1 MQQNPAILKMIEQK
15 VYLHNLLEYAS
26 STNEI
31 SPMVKLKLLEEFGS
45 FVALKSV
52 INAYGKCKSTKNS
65 ARIGSC
71 PCCGCDPCD
80 CHGVKEK

>member
-1 MQQNPAILKMIEQK
+1 MQQNHEILKMIEEK
-15 VYLHNLLEYAS
+15 VHLHSMLEYAS
-26 STNEI
+26 TSEI

-45 FVALKSV
+45 FVALKSI
-52 INAYGKCKSTKNS
+52 INIYERYKSIKNS